1 MTQSTITEIFGC
13 DRPRMLL
20 TALAGWMLVL
30 PAADFAAGGILI
42 LAVDRLMV
50 G

>member
-1 MTQSTITEIFGC
+1 MTQSTITEIFGR
-13 DRPRMLL
+13 DRPRLS
-20 TALAGWMLVL
+20 LAVLATRMLVL

-42 LAVDRLMV
+42 FAVDRLIV